1 MSRTIRILGL
11 AVTVTSLLG
20 LAAPAMAAKV
30 DESLQAAVRS
40 DDIAAAK
47 AALAKHANPNALA
60 SDNSLPLAWAVD
72 RQNPEMVALLLKA
85 GAKVNAVSDVEP
97 LLLACESGNDAIV
110 AQLLKAGANVNKP
123 AADGVTAF
131 HLCAARASAANLGSM
146 IASGALL
153 EAKDVKGQTPLMFAA
168 SAGNDQNIALL
179 ASHHANVNAMA
190 NSGFT
195 PLFFAAK
202 SKSVKSVEALL
213 DAGAE
218 NKGYAAPD
226 GTTAL
231 QLALLD
237 NDDPVSTVL
246 IQRGASLNTW
256 DINGKQPL
264 HVAVANG
271 DVELAKLMIAKGA
284 ELNGMTRYAY
294 RIDPVT
300 DKRKAGARPARQAPA
315 AADASQVNLA
325 AAQKVTDQRGGGG
338 GGGGGPN
345 AAGRDPFYYDML
357 AKVGYQPKIVLGQL
371 DWAGS
376 VADPA
381 PPTTPLMVAAAA
393 GQAGTMKVLVDA
405 GADKNFKTEDGN
417 NLLLAAVSSGSL
429 EAVKYALSVS
439 PDIKVA
445 RKDGTTVMHIA
456 IANANRGVGE
466 AKNTIPE
473 AEAMIQ
479 YLADNGADLNAKT
492 SRGQTPLDVAARG
505 EAEIQE
511 FYAKLLKAHGA
522 QAQAESPRSASD
534 VASR

>member
-1 MSRTIRILGL
+1 
-11 AVTVTSLLG
+11 
-20 LAAPAMAAKV
+20 
-30 DESLQAAVRS
+30 
-40 DDIAAAK
+40 
-47 AALAKHANPNALA
+47 
-60 SDNSLPLAWAVD
+60 
-72 RQNPEMVALLLKA
+72 
-85 GAKVNAVSDVEP
+85 
-97 LLLACESGNDAIV
+97 
-110 AQLLKAGANVNKP
+110 
-123 AADGVTAF
+123 
-131 HLCAARASAANLGSM
+131 M

-153 EAKDVKGQTPLMFAA
+153 EETDANGRTPLMYAA
-168 SAGNDQNIALL
+168 SAGNADNIALL
-179 ASHHANVNAMA
+179 VSHHANVNAKA
-190 NSGFT
+190 KSGFT

-202 SKSVKSVEALL
+202 SKSVKAVETLL
-213 DAGAE
+213 DAGSE
-218 NKGYAAPD
+218 NKGYATAD

-237 NDDPVSTVL
+237 NDDPVSAAL
-246 IQRGASLNTW
+246 IKRDAPLGLW

-271 DVELAKLMIAKGA
+271 DVELAKLMIVKGA
-284 ELNGMTRYAY
+284 DVNGMTRYAY

-315 AADASQVNLA
+315 AADASNLNLA

-338 GGGGGPN
+338 GGGPN
-345 AAGRDPFYYDML
+345 AAGRDPFYYDL
-357 AKVGYQPKIVLGQL
+357 AAKVGYQPRIVLGQL

-381 PPTTPLMVAAAA
+381 PPTSPLMVAAAA

-405 GADKNFKTEDGN
+405 GADKSFKTEDGN

-456 IANANRGVGE
+456 ISNANRGVGE

-473 AEAMIQ
+473 AEAMVQ
-479 YLADNGADLNAKT
+479 YLADNGADLTAKT

-505 EAEIQE
+505 EAEIQA
-511 FYAKLLKAHGA
+511 FYTKLLKAHGA
-522 QAQAESPRSASD
+522 QAGEEKPKAGSPS
-534 VASR
+534 